1 LFEWA
6 GVAGA
11 ETGFSLVAAP
21 RHGETLKV
29 KFVLRPRFFGL
40 LALCAITSL
49 VRLGPTSLRAQA
61 PALAPELSELQT
73 KYQTGKKQLT
83 QTRDQTLGAA
93 QKAYVT
99 ALDAAER
106 QSTAAGKP
114 DELRSI
120 TEERAKLDAGKLAP
134 SASSQLPKT
143 LAAPRIIYQREA
155 ERVNKD
161 YQVRSKQ
168 LESDY
173 LRSLGSLEAAA
184 HSRRQDTLL
193 AQIAL
198 LKKELMNPG
207 EVSVAPV
214 PPLAGPN
221 LAVNGDFSKP
231 GVRGLPDKWMTN
243 NAFSGTIVTEG
254 DTTFYRMTT
263 TSEKVAVLRQAID
276 VPEGTKEVLFSIRL
290 RCPSMK
296 GKGKF
301 GINVWQRDAKGQNVQ
316 DSDPFPEVAGE
327 ARTWKQYSGTIK
339 LHPNARNILVRLL
352 TKDAMTVLDIDDI
365 RVEAR

>member
-1 LFEWA
+1 
-6 GVAGA
+6 
-11 ETGFSLVAAP
+11 VAAP
-21 RHGETLKV
+21 GHGQILKV
-29 KFVLRPRFFGL
+29 KFLLRHGPFRL
-40 LALCAITSL
+40 LALCSIVSL
-49 VRLGPTSLRAQA
+49 ANLLPASLRAQA
-61 PALAPELSELQT
+61 PAIAPELSELQT
-73 KYQTGKKQLT
+73 KYQASQKQISE
-83 QTRDQTLGAA
+83 TRDQALAAA
-93 QKAYVT
+93 QKAYAA

-106 QSTAAGKP
+106 QSTVAGKP

-120 TEERAKLDAGKLAP
+120 ADEKAKLDAGKLAP
-134 SASSQLPKT
+134 SASPQLPKS
-143 LAAPRIIYQREA
+143 LAGARITCQREA

-161 YQVRSKQ
+161 YQARNKQ
-168 LESDY
+168 LQSEY

-207 EVSVAPV
+207 EVSVAP
-214 PPLAGPN
+214 PAGPPPAGGGTN

-231 GVRGLPDKWMTN
+231 GARGLPDKWMTN

-263 TSEKVAVLRQAID
+263 SSEKVAVLRQAID
-276 VPEGTKEVLFSIRL
+276 VPEGTKEVLFSIRV

-327 ARTWKQYSGTIK
+327 VRNWKQYSGTIK
-339 LHPNARNILVRLL
+339 LHPNAKNILVRLL
-352 TKDAMTVLDIDDI
+352 TKDALTVLDFDDI